1 MQGLE
6 PCEPGTN
13 FCSSGYLQSR
23 GGVRLSFCWGAHGVA
38 EVPPVPRPR
47 GLSPAPKGGR
57 EAGARGGGAGWE
69 STLQTGGGR
78 TRVGPRVLRRDLE
91 RQLNLVG

>member
-57 EAGARGGGAGWE
+57 EAGARGGGQVGSPPFRRE
-69 STLQTGGGR
+69 VGGR
-78 TRVGPRVLRRDLE
+78 EWDPEFSEETWRGS
-91 RQLNLVG
+91 